1 MPHLKITNMNKLLS
15 FTVLILLFVS
25 CETIQKSD
33 KEDIHETNLSNYIN
47 KWLEQTGIPSASYI
61 IVKNG
66 KIQEAE
72 AFGYANLKKRTP
84 VDTSSIYSTGSNF
97 KSVTSTAIM
106 QLQAKGLIDID
117 SSVNK
122 YFKTP
127 IPNIDPKNP
136 VTARQL
142 MSHTSGIPSSI
153 SIYKLWERKPEL
165 TLRDIKKNI
174 SFTAKPGEKFQYA
187 NDGYVLLAILIED
200 ITGQSY
206 EDYIWKNI
214 LKPLGIQTIGFFVP
228 TPEMV
233 ENLALPYHIRYNKA
247 YPTNQ
252 IHIAQYPAGDI
263 FLKPSDMAKFLLM
276 QLNMGTYDRKTI
288 LSKESVLEMHK
299 PEIEVEKNFY
309 YGFGFGIEKYN
320 GETYSTHQGSLS
332 GYLSIFRMSLDKQ
345 TAVYIST
352 NVGATPL
359 QEKQIQTLLD
369 FLTDYANGDE
379 LKEKKIPVS
388 EETIPENSENIDIKK
403 YVGKYKIE
411 NAPVYLIIEKV
422 GNQLYLINPS
432 NERFR
437 IDYRDNN
444 NFFLTTEN
452 EDITFEE
459 QNGQISTLILH
470 SEGNDIK
477 AKKE

>member
-1 MPHLKITNMNKLLS
+1 MNKLISNLLL
-15 FTVLILLFVS
+15 VLLLVS
-25 CETIQKSD
+25 CTRIQKSNEE
-33 KEDIHETNLSNYIN
+33 KNQGASLSNYIN
-47 KWLEQTGIPSASYI
+47 KWLEQTGIPSASYV

-72 AFGYANLKKRTP
+72 AFGYANLKKRIP

-106 QLQAKGLIDID
+106 QLQDKGLIDID

-127 IPNIDPKNP
+127 IPNIDPNNP
-136 VTARQL
+136 VTARLL

-153 SIYKLWERKPEL
+153 TIYKLWERKLEL
-165 TLRDIKKNI
+165 NLRDIKKNI
-174 SFTAKPGEKFQYA
+174 IFTAKPGEKFQYA

-200 ITGQSY
+200 ITGESY
-206 EDYIWKNI
+206 QEYIWKNV
-214 LKPLGIQTIGFFVP
+214 LKPLDIQTVGFFVP

-276 QLNMGTYDRKTI
+276 QLNMGIYDGETI

-299 PEIEVEKNFY
+299 PEIEVEKDFY
-309 YGFGFGIEKYN
+309 YGFGFGIEEIN
-320 GETYSTHQGSLS
+320 GKRYSSHQGSLP
-332 GYLSIFRMSLDKQ
+332 GYLAAFRISFDKQ
-345 TAVYIST
+345 TAVYVST
-352 NVGATPL
+352 NVSATSL
-359 QEKQIQTLLD
+359 QEKQIQMLLD
-369 FLTDYANGDE
+369 FLMDYANGNE
-379 LKEKKIPVS
+379 LKEKEIPVS
-388 EETIPENSENIDIKK
+388 EKYIVENSENIDTKK

-411 NAPVYLIIEKV
+411 NAPVYLIIEKN
-422 GNQLYLINPS
+422 GNLLYLINPS

-444 NFFLTTEN
+444 NFFLVTEN

-459 QNGQISTLILH
+459 QNGQINALILH
-470 SEGNDIK
+470 SGGEDIK
-477 AKKE
+477 ANKE

>member
-165 TLRDIKKNI
+165 TLK
-174 SFTAKPGEKFQYA
+174 G
-187 NDGYVLLAILIED
+187 
-200 ITGQSY
+200 
-206 EDYIWKNI
+206 
-214 LKPLGIQTIGFFVP
+214 
-228 TPEMV
+228 
-233 ENLALPYHIRYNKA
+233 H
-247 YPTNQ
+247 
-252 IHIAQYPAGDI
+252 
-263 FLKPSDMAKFLLM
+263 
-276 QLNMGTYDRKTI
+276 
-288 LSKESVLEMHK
+288 
-299 PEIEVEKNFY
+299 
-309 YGFGFGIEKYN
+309 
-320 GETYSTHQGSLS
+320 
-332 GYLSIFRMSLDKQ
+332 
-345 TAVYIST
+345 
-352 NVGATPL
+352 
-359 QEKQIQTLLD
+359 
-369 FLTDYANGDE
+369 
-379 LKEKKIPVS
+379 
-388 EETIPENSENIDIKK
+388 
-403 YVGKYKIE
+403 
-411 NAPVYLIIEKV
+411 
-422 GNQLYLINPS
+422 
-432 NERFR
+432 
-437 IDYRDNN
+437 
-444 NFFLTTEN
+444 
-452 EDITFEE
+452 
-459 QNGQISTLILH
+459 
-470 SEGNDIK
+470 
-477 AKKE
+477 

>member
-1 MPHLKITNMNKLLS
+1 MNKLLPFS
-15 FTVLILLFVS
+15 VLVLLFVS
-25 CETIQKSD
+25 CETIQKSV
-33 KEDIHETNLSNYIN
+33 KKDIHETNLSNYIN
-47 KWLEQTGIPSASYI
+47 KWLEQTGIPSASYV

-72 AFGYANLKKRTP
+72 AFGYANLRKRTP

-106 QLQAKGLIDID
+106 QLQDKGLIDID

-142 MSHTSGIPSSI
+142 MSHTSGIQSSI
-153 SIYKLWERKPEL
+153 SIYKLWERKPEI

-174 SFTAKPGEKFQYA
+174 SFTAKPREKFQYA

-214 LKPLGIQTIGFFVP
+214 LKPLGIQTVGFFVP

-233 ENLALPYHIRYNKA
+233 ENLALPYHVRYNKA

-252 IHIAQYPAGDI
+252 IHIAQFPAGDI
-263 FLKPSDMAKFLLM
+263 FLKPSDMVKFLLM
-276 QLNMGTYDRKTI
+276 QLNMGTYEGKTI

-299 PEIEVEKNFY
+299 PEIEVEKNFF
-309 YGFGFGIEKYN
+309 YGFGFGIEKMN
-320 GETYSTHQGSLS
+320 GETYSTHQGSLP
-332 GYLSIFRMSLDKQ
+332 GYLSAFRMSFDKQ
-345 TAVYIST
+345 TAVYVST

-359 QEKQIQTLLD
+359 QEQQIQTLLD

-379 LKEKKIPVS
+379 LKEKRIPVS
-388 EETIPENSENIDIKK
+388 RETIAENSEKFDAEK

-411 NAPVYLIIEKV
+411 NAPVYLIIENA

-437 IDYRDNN
+437 IDYFDNI

-459 QNGQISTLILH
+459 QNGQISALILH
-470 SEGNDIK
+470 SSGNNIK